1 MTDGRQELRQAFRRF
16 EREVPP
22 WFGRTLRRLRH
33 PRARWIRL
41 PIGVLL
47 VVGGVFSILPVLGIW
62 MLPIGLLLLAGD
74 IPVLRRPV
82 ARLTVWG
89 SERWARLR
97 RRFGRP
103 RS

>member
-16 EREVPP
+16 EQEIPP
-22 WFGRTLRRLRH
+22 AFGKTLRRLRH
-33 PRARWIRL
+33 PRSRWLRL
-41 PIGVLL
+41 PAGALL
-47 VVGGVFSILPVLGIW
+47 VVGGVFSILPVLGVW

-89 SERWARLR
+89 SDRWARLR
-97 RRFGRP
+97 SRFKRR
-103 RS
+103 